1 MGAEPMVIDDDD
13 DEPRQVST
21 IVARGM
27 CVCVCVSMMVAGFH

>member
-1 MGAEPMVIDDDD
+1 MGAEPMVIDDD

-27 CVCVCVSMMVAGFH
+27 CVCVCR